1 MTYAEFG
8 ERLAASGTL
17 PEGFPARDAEW
28 LARVALHGGLF
39 LRSQYEA
46 GLGVDRSAAHRVVER
61 LVAAGL
67 GVEVDGGAG
76 FGRYFHVTAR
86 SVYRAVGMGDSR
98 LRRTAARGA
107 TLQRLLALDCVI
119 AHPDLPWIPGR
130 EAAIETLGRRGVP
143 EKDLPQRAYA
153 GADGSPAK
161 VVFLPARWP
170 LALGDGGAVW
180 AFPDSGQTGNPRLD
194 LRTWGSQHA
203 AAWRAL
209 RRGGC
214 EPRALFVTR
223 SERRAEQAR
232 AEFQAWAEKGL
243 ACPGVPD
250 EEVEKAAAEVER
262 IKGGLQANDRVLIEG
277 YGGINPVLRRL
288 NALERTVAEGGGGR
302 FRMERSSAWISERL
316 QLRSALVGGPEP
328 DISFE
333 VRRL

>member
-8 ERLAASGTL
+8 ERLAASGAL
-17 PEGFPARDAEW
+17 PAGFPARDAEW

-46 GLGVDRSAAHRVVER
+46 ALGVNRAAGQRVVER

-67 GVEVDGGAG
+67 GVEIDGGAG
-76 FGRYFHVTAR
+76 FGHYFHVTAR

-98 LRRTAARGA
+98 LRRAASRGA

-130 EAAIETLGRRGVP
+130 EAAIEMLRGRGVP
-143 EKDLPQRAYA
+143 EKDFPQRTYA
-153 GADGSPAK
+153 GTGGAASK

-170 LALGDGGAVW
+170 LALGGGDAVW

-209 RRGGC
+209 RQGGC

-232 AEFQAWAEKGL
+232 AEFRSWAERGL
-243 ACPGVPD
+243 ACPGGGGGVAA
-250 EEVEKAAAEVER
+250 AAAEIEL
-262 IKGGLQANDRVLIEG
+262 IKAGLKAEDRAFVDG
-277 YGGINPVLRRL
+277 YGGVKA
-288 NALERTVAEGGGGR
+288 ALARWSELEATVKADSGGR
-302 FRMERSSAWISERL
+302 FCMERAGAWVSERL
-316 QLRSALVGGPEP
+316 QVRSALAGGPEP

-333 VRRL
+333 VSRL

>member
-8 ERLAASGTL
+8 ERLAGSGAL
-17 PEGFPARDAEW
+17 PADFPARDAEW
-28 LARVALHGGLF
+28 LAKVALHGGLF

-61 LVAAGL
+61 LVAANL
-67 GVEVDGGAG
+67 GREVDGGAG

-86 SVYRAVGMGDSR
+86 AVYRAVGMGDSR
-98 LRRTAARGA
+98 LRRAAARGA
-107 TLQRLLALDCVI
+107 MLQRLLALDCVI
-119 AHPDLPWIPGR
+119 AHPELPWVPGR
-130 EAAIETLGRRGVP
+130 EGAVESLVERGVP
-143 EKDLPQRAYA
+143 ERHLPQRAYA
-153 GADGSPAK
+153 GSGDAPAK
-161 VVFLPARWP
+161 VVYLPARWP

-180 AFPDSGQTGNPRLD
+180 AFPDSGQSGNPRLD

-203 AAWRAL
+203 TAWRAL

-214 EPRALFVTR
+214 EPSALFVTR
-223 SERRAEQAR
+223 SERRAAQAR
-232 AEFQAWAEKGL
+232 TEFRTWAEKGL
-243 ACPGVPD
+243 ACPGGGDGVA
-250 EEVEKAAAEVER
+250 EAAAEIER
-262 IKGGLQANDRVLIEG
+262 IKRGLEADPRAVYERYGGLRPTLDRLS
-277 YGGINPVLRRL
+277 
-288 NALERTVAEGGGGR
+288 ALEKDIAAGSGGR

>member
-8 ERLAASGTL
+8 ERLAASGAL
-17 PEGFPARDAEW
+17 PEGFPSRDAEW

-46 GLGVDRSAAHRVVER
+46 GVGVDRSAAHRLVER
-61 LVAAGL
+61 LVAVGAGR
-67 GVEVDGGAG
+67 EVDGGAG
-76 FGRYFHVTAR
+76 FGRYFHVTAP
-86 SVYRAVGMGDSR
+86 SVYQAVGMGDSR
-98 LRRTAARGA
+98 LRRRAGRGA

-119 AHPDLPWIPGR
+119 AHVDLPWIPGR
-130 EAAIETLGRRGVP
+130 EGALAALRQRGVP
-143 EKDLPQRAYA
+143 EEALPQRTYS
-153 GADGSPAK
+153 GSSAAPSK
-161 VVFLPARWP
+161 VVYMPARWP
-170 LALGDGGAVW
+170 LALGADAVW
-180 AFPDSGQTGNPRLD
+180 AFPDSGQSGNPRLD

-209 RRGGC
+209 RRSGC

-232 AEFQAWAEKGL
+232 AEFRSWAERGL
-243 ACPGVPD
+243 TCPGGGDGV
-250 EEVEKAAAEVER
+250 AEASAEIER
-262 IKGGLQANDRVLIEG
+262 IKAGLKAEDRVFIDG
-277 YGGINPVLRRL
+277 YGGVK
-288 NALERTVAEGGGGR
+288 ATLERWSELEKAVKADSGGR

>member
-8 ERLAASGTL
+8 ERLAASGAL
-17 PEGFPARDAEW
+17 PEGFPSRDAEW
-28 LARVALHGGLF
+28 LARAALHGGLF

-46 GLGVDRSAAHRVVER
+46 GVGASRKAAQRVVER
-61 LVAAGL
+61 LVAAGV

-76 FGRYFHVTAR
+76 FGHYFHVTAR

-130 EAAIETLGRRGVP
+130 ETVIAMLGRRGVP
-143 EKDLPQRAYA
+143 EEDLPQRSYT
-153 GADGSPAK
+153 GADGAPAR
-161 VVFLPARWP
+161 VVYLPARWP
-170 LALGDGGAVW
+170 VALGDDAVW
-180 AFPDSGQTGNPRLD
+180 AFPDSGQSGNPRLD

-232 AEFQAWAEKGL
+232 AEFRSWAEKGL

-262 IKGGLQANDRVLIEG
+262 IKSGLQAHDRAVIEE
-277 YGGINPVLRRL
+277 YGGLNPVLRRL
-288 NALERTVAEGGGGR
+288 NELDRTVAEGGGGR

-328 DISFE
+328 EISFE